1 MTTPDQDRIE
11 SKDENSKPQLAYSR
25 STTPAVIAGS
35 ASLQA
40 NKQGV
45 NVKLLNEQKNG
56 MSTVNKANGFSQP
69 QHNLNTPI
77 LASLSTNLAS
87 HSGSKVK
94 QAQSHQVSSKD
105 MNGLVPVAANPAV
118 VTPSIS
124 TQNMTM
130 IESLNVRLSN
140 NIQPMVSSVKL
151 LDENLQWQ
159 DTLLEFMCDQPD
171 FLVVGVLG
179 KKGVGKS
186 TLMSLLAGSKYDE
199 NSQMLF
205 KTADCIKTA
214 TKDFSDLAQHKTNGI
229 QAFITSERTIL
240 LDVQVKNF
248 FLRLKFIHV
257 DNFSQLKIL
266 SHF

>member
-1 MTTPDQDRIE
+1 LTTPDQDRIE

-35 ASLQA
+35 AGLQA

-151 LDENLQWQ
+151 LVLEN
-159 DTLLEFMCDQPD
+159 
-171 FLVVGVLG
+171 
-179 KKGVGKS
+179 
-186 TLMSLLAGSKYDE
+186 
-199 NSQMLF
+199 
-205 KTADCIKTA
+205 
-214 TKDFSDLAQHKTNGI
+214 QH
-229 QAFITSERTIL
+229 
-240 LDVQVKNF
+240 
-248 FLRLKFIHV
+248 
-257 DNFSQLKIL
+257 
-266 SHF
+266 